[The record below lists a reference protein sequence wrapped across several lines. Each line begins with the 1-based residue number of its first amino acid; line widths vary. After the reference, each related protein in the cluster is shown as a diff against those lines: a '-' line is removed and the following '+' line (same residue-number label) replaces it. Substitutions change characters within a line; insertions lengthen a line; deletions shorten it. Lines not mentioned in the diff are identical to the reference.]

1 MITSSK
7 EIQEDSSIDQ
17 SLRPQTFED
26 YIGQD
31 QIKKNLSI
39 SIQAA
44 QKRGDAPAGQSP
56 SDRVSELLRH
66 NG

>member
-17 SLRPQTFED
+17 SLRPQTFEE

-44 QKRGDAPAGQSP
+44 QKRGEALDHLLFYGPPGP
-56 SDRVSELLRH
+56 SILVLI
-66 NG
+66 